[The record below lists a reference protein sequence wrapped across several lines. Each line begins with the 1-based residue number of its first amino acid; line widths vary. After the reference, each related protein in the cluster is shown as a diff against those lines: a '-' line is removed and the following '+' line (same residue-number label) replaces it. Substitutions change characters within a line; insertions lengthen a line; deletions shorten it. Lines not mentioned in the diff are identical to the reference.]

1 MNNEEIYIDDGVLH
15 IEPSSRC
22 TLRCPQCP
30 RTEHIDNIELEDCDI
45 ESTVKLVK
53 EKKHVIMCGNHGDA
67 IYHPK
72 FHELIS
78 SMRTSNPQL
87 SIGMHTNGA
96 FRSIDWWKKTASI
109 LDHRDNIIFSI
120 DGLPTN
126 NHLYRVNS
134 KWESIENGIR
144 TLVEHNPDIRI
155 VWKWILFK
163 YNQHDIDEGIE
174 LARKLGFHGFRV
186 VNSVR
191 YEDDDPQTPSIDW
204 KEIEKRYVQNLS

>member
-1 MNNEEIYIDDGVLH
+1 MNNEENYIDDGVLH

-30 RTEHIDNIELEDCDI
+30 RTEYIDNIELEDCDI
-45 ESTVKLVK
+45 ESTVKLIK
-53 EKKHVIMCGNHGDA
+53 EKKHVIMCGNHGDP

-72 FHELIS
+72 FHKLIS
-78 SMRTSNPQL
+78 SMRTANPAL

-96 FRSIDWWKKTASI
+96 FRSIDWWEKTASI
-109 LDHRDNIIFSI
+109 LDHRDNITFSI

-144 TLVEHNPDIRI
+144 TLVEHNPDIKI

-163 YNQHDIDEGIE
+163 YNQHDIDAGIE

-186 VNSVR
+186 VKSVR
-191 YEDDDPQTPSIDW
+191 YEDSDPLTPTIDW
-204 KEIEKRYVQNLS
+204 QEIENHYV

>member
-1 MNNEEIYIDDGVLH
+1 MNHEEIWIDSGVLH

-22 TLRCPQCP
+22 TLACPQCP
-30 RTEHIDNIELEDCDI
+30 RTISVDDIKLEDCDI
-45 ESTVKLVK
+45 DSVVKLIK
-53 EKKHVIMCGNHGDA
+53 EKKHVIMCGNHGDP

-78 SMRTSNPQL
+78 SMRASNPQL

-96 FRSIDWWKKTASI
+96 FRSTDWWKKTASI
-109 LDHRDNIIFSI
+109 LDQRDRIIFSI
-120 DGLPTN
+120 DGLPSN

-144 TLVEHNPDIRI
+144 TLVEYNPDIKI
-155 VWKWILFK
+155 IWKWILFK
-163 YNQHDIDEGIE
+163 YNQNDINEGII
-174 LARKLGFHGFRV
+174 LAKKLGFHGFRV
-186 VNSVR
+186 VKSVR
-191 YEDDDPQTPSIDW
+191 YEDEDPLTPTVDW

>member
-1 MNNEEIYIDDGVLH
+1 MSLA
-15 IEPSSRC
+15 
-22 TLRCPQCP
+22 
-30 RTEHIDNIELEDCDI
+30 NIKLEDCDI
-45 ESTVKLVK
+45 DATVKLA
-53 EKKHVIMCGNHGDA
+53 EGKKHFFMCGNHGDP

-78 SMRTSNPQL
+78 SVRTTYPQM

-96 FRSIDWWKKTASI
+96 FRSIDWWKKTANI
-109 LDHRDNIIFSI
+109 LSYRDNIIFSI

-144 TLVEHNPDIRI
+144 TLVEHNPNIKI

-163 YNQHDIDEGIE
+163 YNQHDIDEGMK
-174 LARKLGFHGFRV
+174 LAKNLGFHGFRV
-186 VNSVR
+186 VKSMR
-191 YEDDDPQTPSIDW
+191 YEDEDPFTPSIDW
-204 KEIEKRYVQNLS
+204 REISSRYA